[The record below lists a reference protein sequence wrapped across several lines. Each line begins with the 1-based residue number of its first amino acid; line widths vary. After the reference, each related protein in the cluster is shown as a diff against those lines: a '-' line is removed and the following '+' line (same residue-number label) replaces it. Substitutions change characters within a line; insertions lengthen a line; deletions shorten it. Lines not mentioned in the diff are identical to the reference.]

1 MNYEDIQ
8 FEQLESS
15 VEHWIASDKSDALE
29 VLGEDVVFAVV
40 EALDYE

>member
-15 VEHWIASDKSDALE
+15 VEHWIMSDEQD
-29 VLGEDVVFAVV
+29 VLNTFGEDLVVAVK
-40 EALDYE
+40 EALTND